1 MTSKGTG
8 LFTFLLGAGIGTA
21 IGIIFAPDKGIN
33 TRQKLSYQLDQY
45 REKILSTLDELV
57 SEEIQSTGSEA
68 KVRSEKVV
76 TEAKNKAEKLLDDVD
91 KLINQIKTKEP
102 KS

>member
-1 MTSKGTG
+1 MAGKGSN
-8 LFTFLLGAGIGTA
+8 LFAFLLGAGIGTA
-21 IGIIFAPDKGIN
+21 LGIIFAPDKGVN
-33 TRQKLSYQLDQY
+33 TRQKLSYQLDIY
-45 REKILSTLDELV
+45 RDKLLKSIDDIV
-57 SEEIQSTGSEA
+57 KEEIQGTNSDA
-68 KVRSEKVV
+68 KNRSDKVV